1 MTFLYSI
8 TLSSFLNVQ
17 KSEIETL
24 ENLNKLGLTEVE
36 IPGEPDDINLN
47 YHKDIL
53 NSFDIRVI
61 GITGM
66 WGRSSSNGW
75 KRRLLSN
82 DKSILKYSQDYVV
95 KCIKLC
101 NYFGGKRINLCLF
114 SDPIYSFDVTHRNV
128 TGGEKTKVLKNS
140 IPLLN
145 HLLKIAKEE
154 NVSLMVEPLNRYST
168 PYCCTCTDATQLIQI
183 CDDLELMLDT
193 FHMNIEEDRFE
204 ETILNSQSSLSH
216 MHFADNNRKMP
227 GLGHIDFDT
236 IVKSLKKI
244 SYNGKISFEPTFP
257 NGNYFSSLKFGL
269 DHIKK
274 LDSKY

>member
-8 TLSSFLNVQ
+8 TLSSFVNVQ
-17 KSEIETL
+17 KNEIETL

-36 IPGEPDDINLN
+36 IHGEPDDINLN
-47 YHKDIL
+47 YHKNIL

-82 DKSILKYSQDYVV
+82 DKSILKYSQDYVL

>member
-1 MTFLYSI
+1 MAFSYSI

-17 KSEIETL
+17 KNELETL
-24 ENLNKLGLTEVE
+24 ENLSRLGLTEVE
-36 IPGEPDDINLN
+36 LYGEPDKVNSESL
-47 YHKDIL
+47 KDLL

-66 WGRSSSNGW
+66 WGRSSLDGW

-82 DKSILKYSQDYVV
+82 DKSILKYSEDYVL

-128 TGGEKTKVLKNS
+128 NENNKNKVLES
-140 IPLLN
+140 CVPLLN
-145 HLLKIAKEE
+145 RLLKTAGEE

-168 PYCCTCTDATQLIQI
+168 PYCCTYSDVISLIEK
-183 CDDLELMLDT
+183 CDELELMLDT
-193 FHMNIEEDRFE
+193 FHMNIEEDSFE
-204 ETILNSQSSLSH
+204 DAILNSHLILSH

-227 GLGHIDFDT
+227 GFGHIDFNM
-236 IVKSLKKI
+236 IVKTLKKI
-244 SYNGKISFEPTFP
+244 SYDGKISFEPTIL
-257 NGNYFSSLKFGL
+257 NRNYYSAVKFGL
-269 DHIKK
+269 DYVKK
-274 LDSKY
+274 LDLKY